1 MSPEAEQSG
10 NTQSDPEAA
19 GQRVIGVTTSV
30 ESFPS
35 KARQDFDETR
45 SGQDIKFREWYGWGV
60 PIAVAIVLITSN
72 VIMFLIGHAYDW
84 VVPPALAAAFFA
96 SVFAEVVGLM
106 ALIVRSIFPS
116 GEND

>member
-30 ESFPS
+30 ES
-35 KARQDFDETR
+35 R